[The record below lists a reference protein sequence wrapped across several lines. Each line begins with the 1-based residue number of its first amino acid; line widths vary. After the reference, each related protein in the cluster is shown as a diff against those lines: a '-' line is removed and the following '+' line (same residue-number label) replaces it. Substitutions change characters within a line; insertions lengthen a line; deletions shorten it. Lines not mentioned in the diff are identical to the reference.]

1 MKKKM
6 IFSVMIVMMMVA
18 AAGMPLMAAGAQEG
32 ADDFARPYQQYEE
45 KTLTGEVSIGTDGRA
60 SLTVDGQE
68 YELLY
73 PYIAAVDLEVETG
86 DVVTVEGAVVPG
98 PRWEE
103 NEDVQYLH
111 VTKAVIDGEEFDLEA
126 AYGYGPNGRRS
137 AAGPMGGQGQT
148 MNGRPMMG
156 PQGKFGGPAPG
167 AVARGGASAYG
178 YNQGY
183 GAQPNAYGPYN
194 GYGVP
199 GQMQGGPGMR
209 RF

>member
-6 IFSVMIVMMMVA
+6 IFSVMIVMMAA

-32 ADDFARPYQQYEE
+32 ADDFTKPYQQYEE
-45 KTLTGEVSIGTDGRA
+45 QTLTGEVSIGTDGRA

-73 PYIAAVDLEVETG
+73 PYIAAANLEVESG
-86 DVVTVEGAVVPG
+86 DVATVEGAVVSG

-103 NEDVQYLH
+103 NEDVLYLH
-111 VTKAVIDGEEFDLEA
+111 VTKAVIDGEEYDLEA
-126 AYGYGPNGRRS
+126 AYGYGPKGRRG
-137 AAGPMGGQGQT
+137 AAGPIGGQA
-148 MNGRPMMG
+148 MSGRPMMG
-156 PQGKFGGPAPG
+156 PQGKFGGSASGP
-167 AVARGGASAYG
+167 VARGGASAYG

-183 GAQPNAYGPYN
+183 GAQSNAYGPYN
-194 GYGVP
+194 GYGAP